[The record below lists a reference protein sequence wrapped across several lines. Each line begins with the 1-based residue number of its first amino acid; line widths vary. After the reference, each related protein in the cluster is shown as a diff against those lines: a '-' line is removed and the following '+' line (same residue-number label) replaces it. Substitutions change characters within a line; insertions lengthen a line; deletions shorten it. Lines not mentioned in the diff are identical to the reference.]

1 MAVNRGTQIA
11 GNQKLAID
19 ISKLATGTYSVE
31 LTAAGTV
38 VTTKFVKQ

>member
-19 ISKLATGTYSVE
+19 ISKLATGSYTVE

-38 VTTKFVKQ
+38 VTSKFVKQ